1 MISLFGKAK
10 RPLPHP
16 SLYKRRRARAACHS
30 TGCYLPKNLRH
41 LLLTR
46 DSSDPPLKP
55 PAPPSST
62 TPFPTSAMAPK
73 SDKAKGKAVKSA
85 EALRLEALRRERATF
100 PPQLDALELR
110 NRFRLFWSTAT
121 RAHPRTRVLPAIAQ
135 RRYPTGYPYFAV
147 FFHCGLCPPFSEF
160 FCDIMYTY
168 NLHLLDFT
176 PNAVLTMAVFAHLC
190 ENFVG
195 VRPNVALFRHFF
207 APRWRKESRCPVGSP
222 GSPGLARRRPTWMG
236 SSAAGGRSGGRIGV

>member
-85 EALRLEALRRERATF
+85 EALRLEALRKETATF
-100 PPQLDALELR
+100 PPQLDALGWGAR
-110 NRFRLFWSTAT
+110 TAPFC
-121 RAHPRTRVLPAIAQ
+121 PRKPEGLPA
-135 RRYPTGYPYFAV
+135 RGGFPPTPQGQTPPGNPFLSAS
-147 FFHCGLCPPFSEF
+147 FSSGPCPPF
-160 FCDIMYTY
+160 
-168 NLHLLDFT
+168 
-176 PNAVLTMAVFAHLC
+176 P
-190 ENFVG
+190 
-195 VRPNVALFRHFF
+195 
-207 APRWRKESRCPVGSP
+207 
-222 GSPGLARRRPTWMG
+222 
-236 SSAAGGRSGGRIGV
+236 